1 MIRANELRHK
11 SLTSAH
17 EILLHGAEVNIS
29 IKLGAEVSIKC
40 RSPQIGA
47 EVTHAEHRLVR
58 NEPRLI
64 WYILCD

>member
-17 EILLHGAEVNIS
+17 VILLHGAEVNIS
-29 IKLGAEVSIKC
+29 IKLGAEVSIRC

-47 EVTHAEHRLVR
+47 EVTHAEHRLPQ
-58 NEPRLI
+58 NDQACI
-64 WYILCD
+64 